1 MQNLPDLEAW
11 AIFARVATTGS
22 FAKAAET
29 LGMSQPTVSKAII
42 RLERRL
48 GTTLLYRTSRR
59 ISLTPIGQLVMERA
73 KHIVREGELIEAETS
88 AHSRAPKGLLR
99 ISAPM
104 SFGIKYLAPL
114 MPEFLARYPDVNLD
128 LSFDDAVVDVVG
140 GGFDVAIRI
149 AAPEDSSMRTRNL
162 CVIRRML
169 VTSPT
174 YLAQRGPI
182 GHPREIENHTCLCY
196 ASHSTSLSWRFKHAS
211 GEECNVTIDSRMRTN
226 NAESLIPP
234 LLAGMGMALQPE
246 FVVADAL
253 ARGDLVEV
261 LPEWKIAQAYLS
273 LVTPSRV
280 IRPARVAALLDYLS
294 ESLPSAR

>member
-59 ISLTPIGQLVMERA
+59 ISLTPTGQLVMERA
-73 KHIVREGELIEAETS
+73 RNIVREGELIEAETT
-88 AHSRAPKGLLR
+88 AHSRVPKGLLR

-104 SFGIKYLAPL
+104 SFGLKYVAPL
-114 MPEFLARYPDVNLD
+114 MPGFLARYPDVNLD
-128 LSFDDAVVDVVG
+128 VSFDDAVVDVLA

-149 AAPEDSSMRTRNL
+149 AAPENSSMRARNL

-169 VTSPT
+169 VASPA
-174 YLAQRGPI
+174 YLAQHEPI
-182 GHPREIENHTCLCY
+182 IHPREIENHACFSY
-196 ASHSTSLSWRFKHAS
+196 ASHSAMLSWRFQHAS
-211 GEECNVTIDSRMRTN
+211 GEECGVTIDSRMRTN
-226 NAESLIPP
+226 NAESLIPA

-246 FVVADAL
+246 FVVAEAL

-261 LPEWKIAQAYLS
+261 LPEWKIAQIYLS

-280 IRPARVAALLDYLS
+280 FRPARVAALLDYLS
-294 ESLPSAR
+294 ESLLSRP

>member
-29 LGMSQPTVSKAII
+29 LGMTQPTVSKAII

-59 ISLTPIGQLVMERA
+59 VSLTPTGQLVMERA

-88 AHSRAPKGLLR
+88 AHSRSPKGLLR
-99 ISAPM
+99 LSAPM
-104 SFGIKYLAPL
+104 SFGLKYVAPL
-114 MPEFLARYPDVNLD
+114 MPGFLARYPDVNLD
-128 LSFDDAVVDVVG
+128 VCFDDAVVDVVG

-149 AAPEDSSMRTRNL
+149 AAPEDSSVRSRNL

-169 VTSPT
+169 VASPT
-174 YLAQRGPI
+174 YLARHELI
-182 GHPREIENHTCLCY
+182 GHPREIESHTCLCY
-196 ASHSTSLSWRFKHAS
+196 ASHSTSLSWRFQHAS
-211 GEECNVTIDSRMRTN
+211 GEECNVTVDSRMRTN
-226 NAESLIPP
+226 NAESLIPA

-253 ARGDLVEV
+253 ARGELVEV
-261 LPEWKIAQAYLS
+261 LPEWKIAQIYLS
-273 LVTPSRV
+273 LVTPPRV
-280 IRPARVAALLDYLS
+280 FRPARVAALLDYLS
-294 ESLPSAR
+294 ESLPSAP

>member
-29 LGMSQPTVSKAII
+29 LGMTQPTVSKAII

-59 ISLTPIGQLVMERA
+59 VSLTPTGQLVMERA

-88 AHSRAPKGLLR
+88 AHSRAPMGLLR

-104 SFGIKYLAPL
+104 SFGLKYVAPL
-114 MPEFLARYPDVNLD
+114 MPGFLARYPDVNLD
-128 LSFDDAVVDVVG
+128 VCFDDAVVDVVG

-149 AAPEDSSMRTRNL
+149 AAPEDSSVRSRNL
-162 CVIRRML
+162 CAIRRML
-169 VTSPT
+169 VASPT
-174 YLAQRGPI
+174 YLARHERI
-182 GHPREIENHTCLCY
+182 THPREIESHTCLCY
-196 ASHSTSLSWRFKHAS
+196 ASHSTSLSWRFQHAS
-211 GEECNVTIDSRMRTN
+211 GEECSVTVDSRMRTN
-226 NAESLIPP
+226 NAESLIPA

-253 ARGDLVEV
+253 ARGELVEV
-261 LPEWKIAQAYLS
+261 LPEWKIAQIYLS
-273 LVTPSRV
+273 LVTPPRV
-280 IRPARVAALLDYLS
+280 FRPARVAALLDYLS
-294 ESLPSAR
+294 ESLPSAP

>member
-1 MQNLPDLEAW
+1 MPDLPDLEAW

-59 ISLTPIGQLVMERA
+59 IALTPIGQLVMERA
-73 KHIVREGELIEAETS
+73 RHIVREGELIEAETS

-104 SFGIKYLAPL
+104 SFGLKYLAPL
-114 MPEFLARYPDVNLD
+114 MPEFLARYPEVNLD
-128 LSFDDAVVDVVG
+128 VSFDDAAVDIVA

-149 AAPEDSSMRTRNL
+149 AAPKDSTMRVRNL
-162 CVIRRML
+162 YVIRRML

-174 YLAQRGPI
+174 YLARHGSI
-182 GHPREIENHTCLCY
+182 GHPREIEGHTCLCY
-196 ASHSTSLSWRFKHAS
+196 ASRSTSLSWRFQHTS
-211 GEECNVTIDSRMRTN
+211 GEECSITIDSRMRTN

-234 LLAGMGMALQPE
+234 LLAGMGIALQSQ
-246 FVVADAL
+246 FIVADAL
-253 ARGDLVEV
+253 ARGELVEV
-261 LPEWKIAQAYLS
+261 LPEWKIAQTYLS

-280 IRPARVAALLDYLS
+280 NRVAALLDYLA
-294 ESLPSAR
+294 ESLPSAP

>member
-59 ISLTPIGQLVMERA
+59 ISLTPTGQLVMERA
-73 KHIVREGELIEAETS
+73 QHIVREGELIEAETS
-88 AHSRAPKGLLR
+88 AHALAPKGLLR

-104 SFGIKYLAPL
+104 SFGLKYVAPL
-114 MPEFLARYPDVNLD
+114 MPGFLARYPDVNLD
-128 LSFDDAVVDVVG
+128 VSFDDAVVDVLG

-149 AAPEDSSMRTRNL
+149 AAPEDSSMRARNL
-162 CVIRRML
+162 CVIRRVL
-169 VTSPT
+169 VASPA
-174 YLAQRGPI
+174 YLVQHGSI
-182 GHPREIENHTCLCY
+182 VHPREIEGHTRLCY
-196 ASHSTSLSWRFKHAS
+196 ASHSTALSWRFQHAS
-211 GEECNVTIDSRMRTN
+211 GEECSVAIDGRMRSN
-226 NAESLIPP
+226 NAESLIPA

-253 ARGDLVEV
+253 ARGELVEV
-261 LPEWKIAQAYLS
+261 LPEWKVAQIYLS

-280 IRPARVAALLDYLS
+280 FRPARVAALLDYLS
-294 ESLPSAR
+294 ESLPSAP